1 MQTLSENKA
10 ARKLKFLKSNITSK
24 IWSHNPNYT
33 LKKIFRNISVIS
45 ANLQPPNL
53 KLHNRNDANIQT
65 IGWSNAKY
73 WSLIMSW
80 FSFQFSNSKVQ
91 WKDFLFEYIS
101 VIIRAL
107 CCKVS
112 FSRPTY
118 LIRFWTKLL
127 GLFRLGYV
135 TALSQTDQSGW
146 LDSSLRKLGIFR
158 KLVWLW
164 LIFSRSPE
172 GSPNMDI
179 TKENPSFIG
188 QRNNFWKLE
197 KSA

>member
-1 MQTLSENKA
+1 MIERKILKPHHVLIFFPKA
-10 ARKLKFLKSNITSK
+10 I
-24 IWSHNPNYT
+24 
-33 LKKIFRNISVIS
+33 
-45 ANLQPPNL
+45 
-53 KLHNRNDANIQT
+53 
-65 IGWSNAKY
+65 
-73 WSLIMSW
+73 
-80 FSFQFSNSKVQ
+80 SNSKVQ

-135 TALSQTDQSGW
+135 TALSQTYQSGW

-164 LIFSRSPE
+164 LILTRSPE
-172 GSPNMDI
+172 GSPNMDKKI
-179 TKENPSFIG
+179 HSTKENSSFIW
-188 QRNNFWKLE
+188 QRNNIWKLE